1 MVRTFK
7 ASLVSFA
14 VAAALAAPAAYATN
28 GYFKIGYGTK
38 NRGMAGA
45 GIAYSQDSL
54 APATNPSGLSFVGNR
69 ADFGVELFS
78 PKRYGRLDA
87 QAGMGGGDTGK
98 VDSGATL
105 FAIPH
110 AGFAMEMGNLTAGM
124 SITAN
129 GGMNTRYNSNLF
141 TDGFAPAVPG
151 FATNLATMFPG
162 SAATINANAMA
173 LGMNPNNNPS
183 LGVNLSQVIIA
194 PTVSTKL
201 NENHAVGG
209 SLLIGYQRFRAY
221 GLGLFQGLSS
231 APLSVTNNGDD
242 DAWGAG
248 LRVGWTGKVTDNLTL
263 GAQASSKIYMQ
274 KFSDYEGLFAE
285 QGDFDI
291 PAQFGVGLAFSPTD
305 KTTIAVDVQ
314 HIMYGDVDSIA
325 NDGPTADEFFTAL
338 SGALMSPTGTYNGA
352 GQLGTDDGWGFG
364 WDDIT
369 VIKVGVNHRYN
380 EKWTFRGGINYGENP
395 IDDDQNLFNILAPG
409 VVQTHVTAG
418 FTYHPSRYQELSVSY
433 LHALETD
440 QDYRYTASSGAFFDT
455 EIGMY
460 QNALEISYGM
470 KF

>member
-78 PKRYGRLDA
+78 PKRYGDLDA
-87 QAGMGGGDTGK
+87 RNMGGTDSRK

-110 AGFAMEMGNLTAGM
+110 AGFAMDMGNLTAGL

-129 GGMNTRYNSNLF
+129 GGMNTRYNTNIFSDTL
-141 TDGFAPAVPG
+141 GAAAGPALAGAPNTG
-151 FATNLATMFPG
+151 
-162 SAATINANAMA
+162 
-173 LGMNPNNNPS
+173 PS

-201 NENHAVGG
+201 NENHSVGG

-221 GLGLFQGLSS
+221 GLGLFQPMSS
-231 APLSVTNNGDD
+231 NPSSVTNNGDD

-248 LRVGWTGKVTDNLTL
+248 LRVGWTGRITDSLTL

-314 HIMYGDVDSIA
+314 RIMYGDVDSIA
-325 NDGPTADEFFTAL
+325 NDGPTATEFFDAFGSVLGTGGY
-338 SGALMSPTGTYNGA
+338 SGP
-352 GQLGTDDGWGFG
+352 GQLGTDSGWGFG

-369 VIKVGVNHRYN
+369 VVKVGVSHRYN
-380 EKWTFRGGINYGENP
+380 EKWTFRGGVNYGENP

-418 FTYHPSRYQELSVSY
+418 FTYHPSRYQELSVTY
-433 LHALETD
+433 MHAFETD
-440 QDYRYTASSGAFFDT
+440 QDYRYTYAGTNPGFTRAYFNT

-460 QNALEISYGM
+460 QNALEVSYGM